1 MLPLAGDPELVVVGR
16 EVQLGSGYADLIAVE
31 STGRLA
37 IVEIKLS
44 KNTEAKR
51 AIVAQTLSYAAY
63 LHGLSYEGLEELLGR
78 HLMDRHFACLSAAA
92 SSVVQGR
99 PFEESSFVGEVS
111 QNLESGTFRLVFVL
125 DEAPP
130 ELVRLAGYLEAIAG
144 EIAIDL
150 VTVSA
155 YQINGT
161 EVIVPQ
167 RVEPDRVVGEG
178 NSSSAK
184 GATRGRPLGYESPG
198 SEVFEASITA
208 ATPEH
213 QPLLRKML
221 EWARRLEREDLVR
234 LSTYQRGTSTN
245 LLPRVAGAEGGI
257 VTIYNEAGRYAMVTM
272 YRSVL
277 ERLAP
282 KSLIELEEL
291 FAPVPIKQGSAIPG
305 PDDAALELLTK
316 AYREASIQL
325 RQGSNAI

>member
-1 MLPLAGDPELVVVGR
+1 MKPGAAQMLPLAGDPELVVVGR

-31 STGRLA
+31 STGCLA
-37 IVEIKLS
+37 ILEIKLS
-44 KNTEAKR
+44 KSAEAKR

-63 LHGLSYEGLEELLGR
+63 LHGFSYEGLEELLGR
-78 HLMDRHFACLSAAA
+78 HLMSREFESLSAAA

-99 PFEESSFVGEVS
+99 PFEESSFVNEIS
-111 QNLESGTFRLVFVL
+111 QNLESGRFRLVFVL

-144 EIAIDL
+144 DIAIDL

-155 YQINGT
+155 YQISGT

-167 RVEPDRVVGEG
+167 RVEPDRVVGER

-184 GATRGRPLGYESPG
+184 GYESPG
-198 SEVFEASITA
+198 SDVFEASITA

-213 QPLLRKML
+213 QSLLRRIL
-221 EWARRLEREDLVR
+221 DWARRLESEGLAR
-234 LSTYQRGTSTN
+234 LSTYKGWTGTN
-245 LLPRVAGAEGGI
+245 LLPRVAGGGGGI
-257 VTIYNEAGRYAMVTM
+257 VTIYNEPGRYAMVTM

-282 KSLIELEEL
+282 ETLLELEEL
-291 FAPVPIKQGSAIPG
+291 FRTCPDQAGICRSRTGRRSAGTPDQGVSG
-305 PDDAALELLTK
+305 
-316 AYREASIQL
+316 
-325 RQGSNAI
+325 GF